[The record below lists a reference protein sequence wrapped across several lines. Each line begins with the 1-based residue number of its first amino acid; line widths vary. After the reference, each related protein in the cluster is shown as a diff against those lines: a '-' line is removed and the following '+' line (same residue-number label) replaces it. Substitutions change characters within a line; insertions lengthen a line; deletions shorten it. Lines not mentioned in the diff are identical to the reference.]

1 MNNTNEQVKQE
12 QVESKAKKFSKKAMI
27 MTGIALTGVAAV
39 AIKVIS
45 SKNKDT
51 EIEIEREVSAVP
63 DVNNMNEREYIEH
76 LHNIEVIPDEVMNYI
91 EGIEQE
97 NELLKVEVEELSID
111 KQELKETILF
121 LEDDIADLEAEIL
134 GHEK

>member
-45 SKNKDT
+45 SKNKDA
-51 EIEIEREVSAVP
+51 EIEVEREVSAVP

>member
-45 SKNKDT
+45 SKNKDA
-51 EIEIEREVSAVP
+51 EIEVEREVSAVP

-97 NELLKVEVEELSID
+97 NELLRVEVEELSID